1 MKKEEL
7 ISGLQAI
14 VGTERLFTGEEAVLE
29 AAKDYIGFRV
39 YQRAEGKNFV
49 PRAACVVKPGSV
61 EEVSRVL
68 KFLNKHKVD
77 VVPRTGG
84 SSVTRGI
91 EPVEGGVIL
100 DGSAMNSVLKID
112 EIDMQVTVQCGT
124 PLEHLEN
131 VLNEKGYTT
140 GHYPQSLPMAHLGGL
155 VSTRSTGQFSTL
167 YGGIEEL
174 VVGLEAVLA
183 DGTVV
188 RIKNV
193 PRRSTGPDLRH
204 IFIGNEGTL
213 GFITEVTLKL
223 FQYRPEEQWRRAYGV
238 KGMQRGL
245 EMLQELMAAGYKP
258 AVVRLHDAAEVM
270 MVLGLHDAV
279 PAEHALL
286 MFICEGPRAI
296 AEATGAAIEKCAE
309 KYDAVDIGVKP
320 VESWLQTRNDSC
332 YTMDQGLYH
341 AMGLVADTCEISAG
355 WREIGN
361 IYDAVTGRL
370 TGEIDKMAYAGGHAS
385 HCYAQG
391 TNIYF
396 TFAFLADKE
405 DAGAAEVDYMKVV
418 SIIMEE
424 TLKRGGSV
432 AHHHGSGKYR
442 TPWMPREHG
451 SSYTLLYKLKEAL
464 DPRYILNRGVLL
476 VESDEDS
483 GLL

>member
-1 MKKEEL
+1 MKTEEL

-14 VGTERLFTGEEAVLE
+14 VGCERLFTDEEAVLE

-39 YQRAEGKNFV
+39 YQRADGENFV
-49 PRAACVVKPGSV
+49 PRAACVVKPASV
-61 EEVSRVL
+61 EEISAVL
-68 KFLNKHKVD
+68 KFLNERRVD

-84 SSVTRGI
+84 SSVTRGL

-100 DGSAMNSVLKID
+100 DGSSLNRILKID
-112 EIDMQVTVQCGT
+112 ETNMQVTVQCGT
-124 PLEHLEN
+124 PLEYLES
-131 VLNEKGYTT
+131 VLNEKGYTV
-140 GHYPQSLPMAHLGGL
+140 GHYPQSLPMAHIGGL
-155 VSTRSTGQFSTL
+155 VATRSTGQFSTL

-204 IFIGNEGTL
+204 LFIGSEGTL

-223 FQYRPEEQWRRAYGV
+223 FRYRPEERWMRAYGV
-238 KGMQRGL
+238 KDLHCGL
-245 EMLQELMAAGYKP
+245 EMLREIMAGGYKP

-270 MVLGLHDAV
+270 LVLGLHDVV
-279 PAEHALL
+279 PPDHALL

-296 AEATGAAIEKCAE
+296 AEATGAAVEKCAQ
-309 KYDAVDIGVKP
+309 KYGAVDIGVKP

-332 YTMDQGLYH
+332 YTMEQGIYH

-355 WREIGN
+355 WSEIGN
-361 IYDAVTGRL
+361 IYSAVIARL
-370 TGEIDKMAYAGGHAS
+370 PNEIEELAYAGGHAS
-385 HCYAQG
+385 HCYVQG

-396 TFAFLADKE
+396 TFAFLGNK
-405 DAGAAEVDYMKVV
+405 GAAAAEDDYMRVV
-418 SIIMEE
+418 AIIMEE

-442 TPWMPREHG
+442 TPWMPGEHG
-451 SSYTLLYKLKEAL
+451 SSYTLLYRLKEAL
-464 DPRYILNRGVLL
+464 DPHHIFNRGVLL
-476 VESDEDS
+476 VEDDEDS